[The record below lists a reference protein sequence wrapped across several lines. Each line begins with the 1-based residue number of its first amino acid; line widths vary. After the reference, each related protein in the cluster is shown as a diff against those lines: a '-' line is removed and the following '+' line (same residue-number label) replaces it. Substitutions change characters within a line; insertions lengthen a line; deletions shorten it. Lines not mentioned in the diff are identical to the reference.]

1 MNIMLNEIA
10 DLILNYATKIVF
22 LPEAERR
29 IIRLELYK
37 CAEALYKSN
46 PLLFNSASLALLD
59 DYVPLLETDAYQAKM
74 ECAQIWHKNSFDV
87 WVFRIRF
94 YLNLSPESDSVLLQ
108 RKIKN
113 AFSCKNCSFINN
125 HDARIGY
132 DRLFYQ
138 IFQSDAPEDY
148 NLHSSLSNLLTIDI
162 ANDIDGVITYVMIND
177 QLPKRLKIPSY
188 LKNIYIVVTNISVIQ
203 GDGLYGWLIENNITT
218 LRNLSVALRKMD
230 LLNTSQIVS
239 ELYEFV
245 TKNHSSLSPKSENN
259 DVIEQIE
266 LFESRILDSL
276 KNEDISL
283 FAEKYLALH
292 KTL

>member
-1 MNIMLNEIA
+1 M
-10 DLILNYATKIVF
+10 
-22 LPEAERR
+22 
-29 IIRLELYK
+29 
-37 CAEALYKSN
+37 
-46 PLLFNSASLALLD
+46 
-59 DYVPLLETDAYQAKM
+59 
-74 ECAQIWHKNSFDV
+74 
-87 WVFRIRF
+87 
-94 YLNLSPESDSVLLQ
+94 
-108 RKIKN
+108 
-113 AFSCKNCSFINN
+113 
-125 HDARIGY
+125 
-132 DRLFYQ
+132 FYQ

-203 GDGLYGWLIENNITT
+203 GDSLYGWLIENNITT